1 MATLDGDGAGGE
13 AVVAGPPIA
22 NVLSTMM
29 STRRLV
35 MNTTTL
41 THTRLGIGG
50 LAVRAV
56 GRFMDNESH
65 GRLTEEDSRGCGGEG
80 NNVRA
85 LCRALCRVCLSWDST
100 HPLNDIN
107 DNRAATMTMTG
118 LLLFCGP
125 LYLKKDNF
133 PTLLSL
139 SL

>member
-85 LCRALCRVCLSWDST
+85 LCRALCRVCLSE
-100 HPLNDIN
+100 
-107 DNRAATMTMTG
+107 
-118 LLLFCGP
+118 
-125 LYLKKDNF
+125 
-133 PTLLSL
+133 
-139 SL
+139 